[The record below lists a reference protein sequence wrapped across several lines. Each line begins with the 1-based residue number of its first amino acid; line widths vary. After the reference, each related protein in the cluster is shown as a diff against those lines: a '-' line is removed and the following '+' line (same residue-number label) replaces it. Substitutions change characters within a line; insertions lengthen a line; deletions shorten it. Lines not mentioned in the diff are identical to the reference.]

1 MFARILS
8 LVVCLVTAVGLIVG
22 AALAADM
29 GTAAEA
35 KAMLERA
42 VGALKVDKAKAL
54 ADFNAGAAG
63 FKEKDLY
70 VYCGGPDGNFSA
82 HPTLMGKSLKALMD
96 KGTPPKPIGEELYKD
111 AKEGKISEMTYTWA
125 SAADP
130 TKTFE
135 KEAYFTKVGDQICA
149 VGYQKS

>member
-1 MFARILS
+1 MFARLLS
-8 LVVCLVTAVGLIVG
+8 VAVSAVTAMGLIVG

-54 ADFNAGAAG
+54 ADFNSGAAG

-70 VYCGGPDGNFSA
+70 VYCGGPDGNFTA
-82 HPTLMGKSLKALMD
+82 HPSLMGKSLKTLMD
-96 KGTPPKPIGEELYKD
+96 KGTPPKPIGETLYKD
-111 AKEGKISEMTYTWA
+111 AKEGVISEMTYTWA
-125 SAADP
+125 SPADP
-130 TKTFE
+130 AKTFM
-135 KEAYFTKVGDQICA
+135 KEVYFTKVGDQICG
-149 VGYQKS
+149 VGYQKP